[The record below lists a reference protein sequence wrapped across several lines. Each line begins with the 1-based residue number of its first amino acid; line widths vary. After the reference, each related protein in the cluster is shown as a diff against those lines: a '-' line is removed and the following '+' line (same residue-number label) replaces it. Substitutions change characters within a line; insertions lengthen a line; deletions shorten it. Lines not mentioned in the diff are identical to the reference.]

1 MIESNLNKFQ
11 VPASFP
17 LDRVGE
23 RIFVIGIGLIG
34 GSIVLDIKSL
44 RPEATI
50 FGIDSNESHL
60 DEAIALGV
68 IDAGSTF
75 DDLVNA
81 DFVIVSV
88 PVDAALT
95 VLPKVLDA
103 IGEQTIVFEVG
114 STKIPIC
121 EAVSNHPRRRNFI
134 ATHPIAGTE
143 FSGPSAAITGLFQ
156 GKTNIICE
164 VEKTSFKL
172 QEKALDLFKQMGMR
186 IRYMDPKS
194 HDKHIAYVSHLSHI
208 SAFMLGKT
216 VIEKEKHEQDIF
228 DMAGSGF
235 ESTVRLAKSSPA
247 MWTPIFKQN
256 RKQVVKT
263 LEEYISN
270 LTQFKDLLV
279 NEDYDAIFE
288 EMESVNRIKEILNG
302 MSPSTLKAEAVN
314 K

>member
-1 MIESNLNKFQ
+1 MNIH
-11 VPASFP
+11 
-17 LDRVGE
+17 
-23 RIFVIGIGLIG
+23 VIGIGLIG
-34 GSIVLDIKSL
+34 GSMVLDIKSL
-44 RPEATI
+44 HPDATI
-50 FGIDSNESHL
+50 YGIDTNENHL
-60 DEAIALGV
+60 AEAIALGV
-68 IDAGSTF
+68 INKAATF

-88 PVDAALT
+88 PVDVALI

-103 IGEQTIVFEVG
+103 IGENTIVFEVG
-114 STKIPIC
+114 STKTPIC
-121 EAVSNHPRRRNFI
+121 EAIANHPRRRNFI

-143 FSGPSAAITGLFQ
+143 FSGPSAAIRNLFQ

-164 VEKTSFKL
+164 VEKTTFKL
-172 QEKALDLFKQMGMR
+172 QEKAVELFKSMGMR

-216 VIEKEKHEQDIF
+216 VINKEKDEQDIF

-256 RKQVVKT
+256 KKHVVKT

-270 LTQFKDLLV
+270 LSKFKDLLINDDFEAIY
-279 NEDYDAIFE
+279 NE
-288 EMESVNRIKEILNG
+288 MQSVNKIKEILNG
-302 MSPSTLKAEAVN
+302 MK